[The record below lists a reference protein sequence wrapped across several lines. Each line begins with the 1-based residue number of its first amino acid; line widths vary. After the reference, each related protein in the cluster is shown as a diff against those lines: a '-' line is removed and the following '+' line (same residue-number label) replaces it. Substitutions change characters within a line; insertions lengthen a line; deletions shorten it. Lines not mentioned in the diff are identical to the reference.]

1 MTLETLSSRFNF
13 GYFGFKN
20 QWSIEAWH
28 CY

>member
-20 QWSIEAWH
+20 QWSIEA
-28 CY
+28 